1 MNNYQDI
8 ISLSLQGMVKDDII
22 LQEDIK
28 EITGILRER
37 MKTAKARK
45 TQETQKSFKDIKSDE
60 ELKLQIDKRWNF

>member
-1 MNNYQDI
+1 
-8 ISLSLQGMVKDDII
+8 MVKDDII

-45 TQETQKSFKDIKSDE
+45 TKEIQKSFKDIKSDE